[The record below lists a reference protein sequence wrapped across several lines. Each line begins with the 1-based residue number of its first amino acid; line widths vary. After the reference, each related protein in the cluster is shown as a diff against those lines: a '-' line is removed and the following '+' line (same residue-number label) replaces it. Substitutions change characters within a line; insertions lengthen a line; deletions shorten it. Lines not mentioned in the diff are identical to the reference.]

1 MKGRLIPPLFFLFM
15 IIGSLPALAVSA
27 EICNRIVAIVND
39 DVITLY
45 ELNKRMEDVLGHEP
59 AVVKAQDN
67 ERFLQM
73 RRQVLDHLIDEKIAR
88 EKIRELEITVKE
100 KEVDAA
106 IERIKQ
112 DNSMTHED
120 LLARLKKEG
129 VSYERYWEKVKG
141 ELERIYLIDREVKS
155 KIVISEDEVAQ
166 YYREHRDEFEGEG
179 RVHIA
184 AIFLKKKVSSDQEE
198 AQSLLHKAE
207 EIVRRARNGE
217 DFSKLAKEFSE
228 GPGAQEGGDLGF
240 FKTSDL
246 DPKLQKIIMGLPDGQ
261 VSDPIPLSF
270 GIEIVKVLE
279 KQGGTVRPF
288 EDSKDAI
295 YRLLYREEI
304 NKRYEAWIK
313 ELRSTAYTKII
324 F

>member
-1 MKGRLIPPLFFLFM
+1 MKGRLIPPLLFLFM

-27 EICNRIVAIVND
+27 EICNRIVAIVNE

-45 ELNKRMEDVLGHEP
+45 ELNKKMENVLGHEP
-59 AVVKAQDN
+59 TILKKQDN
-67 ERFLQM
+67 ERFLEI

-112 DNSMTHED
+112 DNSLTHED
-120 LLARLKKEG
+120 LLASLKKEG
-129 VSYERYWEKVKG
+129 ISYERYWEKVKG

-155 KIVISEDEVAQ
+155 KIVISEDEMAQ
-166 YYREHRDEFEGEG
+166 YYREHLDEFEGEG

-184 AIFLKKKVSSDQEE
+184 AIFLKKNVGSDQKE
-198 AQSLLHKAE
+198 AQSLLPKAE

-228 GPGAQEGGDLGF
+228 GPGAQDGGDLGF
-240 FKTSDL
+240 FKTSEL
-246 DPKLQKIIMGLPDGQ
+246 DPKLREIIMGLSHGQ
-261 VSDPIPLSF
+261 VSDPIPLPF
-270 GIEIVKVLE
+270 GIEIVKLLE
-279 KQGGTVRPF
+279 KQGGTAKSF
-288 EDSKDAI
+288 EDAKDAI
-295 YRLLYREEI
+295 YRQLYREEI